1 MTTFIAARIRPPRFK
16 NITVGSLPHQILLAL
31 RGPGGMT
38 NSQIYTRF
46 SPGASTVL
54 STLRRLGLIRSQGS
68 GKQDGAIHLTEAG
81 RELVHPDGPLSRRK
95 TLNTYCPL

>member
-38 NSQIYTRF
+38 NSHF

-95 TLNTYCPL
+95 TLNTYCQL